1 MSANPAEQ
9 TVALPVVRGG
19 VAPYLMVDGACRAA
33 EFYKKAF
40 AAQEVHRHPPD
51 ESGRTMHVH
60 LYVNGGS
67 IMLSDPYPDY
77 GHPWKPPQ
85 GFTLHLQVEDVDEWW
100 ARAVEAGAEI
110 TLPVQRMFWGDRY
123 GELRDPFGVAWSIGG
138 PDKSA

>member
-1 MSANPAEQ
+1 
-9 TVALPVVRGG
+9 
-19 VAPYLMVDGACRAA
+19 
-33 EFYKKAF
+33 YKKAF

-85 GFTLHLQVEDVDEWW
+85 GFTLHQQVEDVDEWW